1 MLNTMLTLMKKNP
14 KFKVGDHVSISRYK
28 YIFPKGYAP
37 NWSEEAFLISKIKNT
52 VPWTYAVSDLNGDVE
67 ILYEK

>member
-1 MLNTMLTLMKKNP
+1 MKKNP
-14 KFKVGDHVSISRYK
+14 KFKVGDHVSILRYK